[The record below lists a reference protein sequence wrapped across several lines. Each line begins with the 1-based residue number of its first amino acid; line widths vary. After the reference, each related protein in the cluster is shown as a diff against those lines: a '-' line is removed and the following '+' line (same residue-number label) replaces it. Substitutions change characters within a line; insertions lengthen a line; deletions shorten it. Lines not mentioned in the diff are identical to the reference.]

1 MYKIISSCQESH
13 IELSRVR
20 GVYNFMK
27 KTSLKT
33 FVCSFVFSLFM
44 IFTINGLYF
53 RANPSKSDEIKIS
66 NKNITLFFKNEP
78 KQVAAAEIIP
88 VKKIALTL
96 PQKEISGLTENDL
109 IPLTFEEN
117 YSEIKIASVEEIAS
131 TPQEAPKLEAKE
143 IPLEIQGDVQL
154 KPKSDKPLIEDFD
167 KIING
172 PPPVDETEMI
182 IHKNPSDEILIS
194 DNPKKTISQPQ
205 ELILAHTE
213 DNAFSV
219 AKAKNKF
226 EINNIDTSQQEELKK
241 DIAKTTVTED
251 NLLIPIL
258 KDNVNT
264 KLAGEIQVVKSP
276 DKNQIAMRG
285 KNIPIKSMESSMAD
299 TKEEKSNSS
308 NDGWETMAKKN
319 NDENPWLVAK
329 GTKHPRNSNVL
340 NQEYY
345 KQDDAEIKSVLAN
358 NSTSKTGNGVKVAD
372 AGMVKNILIPIPEAI
387 LNEEKI
393 TPQLVSSQDDK
404 GTEKEITQKEEEQQQ
419 SSGVVKKAEDTSI
432 TATPTPTSE
441 NKSLL
446 KSITSIFSTGS
457 SVKDKKTTQDENK
470 TSESSEESFFNT
482 ISGRIKKQDSS
493 SKILPTEIRLS
504 FQPNRAEISGQT
516 LKWIQAFANKTLE
529 DATIGIEIRIDGTN
543 SYALQ
548 QKRLNLLHN
557 ILTNK
562 GVEYS
567 KINTVF
573 TTREPNSFIIR
584 TIRINS
590 NFNGSIEKNDNKEP
604 TYHQQW

>member
-1 MYKIISSCQESH
+1 
-13 IELSRVR
+13 
-20 GVYNFMK
+20 MK

-53 RANPSKSDEIKIS
+53 RANPSKTNEIKIS
-66 NKNITLFFKNEP
+66 NKNITLFFKSEP

-88 VKKIALTL
+88 IKKIALTL
-96 PQKEISGLTENDL
+96 PQNETSELTANDL

-117 YSEIKIASVEEIAS
+117 LPEIQIASIEEIAFP
-131 TPQEAPKLEAKE
+131 PQEASKAEAKE
-143 IPLEIQGDVQL
+143 IPLEIQGDVRL
-154 KPKSDKPLIEDFD
+154 KAKKPLIENFD
-167 KIING
+167 KIINSS
-172 PPPVDETEMI
+172 PPVDEAEMI
-182 IHKNPSDEILIS
+182 INKSQETEILIS
-194 DNPKKTISQPQ
+194 DNPKKIKNQPQ
-205 ELILAHTE
+205 ELILAHKE
-213 DNAFSV
+213 NSSFSV
-219 AKAKNKF
+219 AKAANKF
-226 EINNIDTSQQEELKK
+226 GTSNIPPPEEEKVQK
-241 DIAKTTVTED
+241 ITTEETTTAEA

-258 KDNVNT
+258 KDNANT

-276 DKNQIAMRG
+276 EKNQLAMSD
-285 KNIPIKSMESSMAD
+285 KNIPIKSMKSSLAD
-299 TKEEKSNSS
+299 ANQGDLDSS
-308 NDGWETMAKKN
+308 DDGWETMAKKN
-319 NDENPWLVAK
+319 NNENPWLIAK

-340 NQEYY
+340 DQEYY

-358 NSTSKTGNGVKVAD
+358 NASSKTGEEVRVAD

-393 TPQLVSSQDDK
+393 IPQLVSSQDEK
-404 GTEKEITQKEEEQQQ
+404 SAEREKEIIQKEEEKVLQQ
-419 SSGVVKKAEDTSI
+419 SGGIIKKADETNTTTPKTSDTES
-432 TATPTPTSE
+432 
-441 NKSLL
+441 KGLL
-446 KSITSIFSTGS
+446 KSITSIFSTGGIS
-457 SVKDKKTTQDENK
+457 KEEKTAQGEVEAKEDTEDN
-470 TSESSEESFFNT
+470 FFNT
-482 ISGRIKKQDSS
+482 ISGRAKKQNYS

-529 DATIGIEIRIDGTN
+529 DSTIGIEIRIDGTN

-590 NFNGSIEKNDNKEP
+590 NFNGSIGKNDNKEP
-604 TYHQQW
+604 SYHQQW